1 VLSKKSTFSLL
12 PVLPPV
18 ILPASIVALVR
29 TTGYEMAAKIK
40 NISVKSKV
48 WLEDRQ
54 GRIIFGLGRMR
65 ILTAIEKCGSLN
77 AAAKDL
83 KMSYRAVWGKIKVT
97 EEALGK
103 PLLVKS
109 QGGSAGGGSTL
120 TPYARTLMERYLALS
135 RIIDTQADDLFESGF
150 LDPQ

>member
-1 VLSKKSTFSLL
+1 MAPKSKK
-12 PVLPPV
+12 V
-18 ILPASIVALVR
+18 
-29 TTGYEMAAKIK
+29 
-40 NISVKSKV
+40 SVKSKV

-65 ILTAIEKCGSLN
+65 ILKAIQKCGSLN

-120 TPYARTLMERYLALS
+120 TPYAHTLMDRYRTLS
-135 RIIDTQADDLFESGF
+135 RIIDTQADDLFETEFRRSTVAIF
-150 LDPQ
+150 AWKCYTP

>member
-1 VLSKKSTFSLL
+1 
-12 PVLPPV
+12 
-18 ILPASIVALVR
+18 
-29 TTGYEMAAKIK
+29 MAAGHSKVH
-40 NISVKSKV
+40 VKSKV

-54 GRIIFGLGRMR
+54 GRIIFGLGRVR
-65 ILTAIEKCGSLN
+65 ILEAIAKHGSLN

-97 EEALGK
+97 EEALGR

-120 TPYARTLMERYLALS
+120 TPYARTLVERYRSLS
-135 RIIDTQADDLFESGF
+135 RLVDSQADDLFASGF
-150 LDPQ
+150 LDPH

>member
-1 VLSKKSTFSLL
+1 MVDRGKKLH
-12 PVLPPV
+12 
-18 ILPASIVALVR
+18 
-29 TTGYEMAAKIK
+29 
-40 NISVKSKV
+40 VKSKV
-48 WLEDRQ
+48 WLEDQQ

-65 ILTAIEKCGSLN
+65 ILRAIERCGSLN

-97 EEALGK
+97 EEALGQ

-120 TPYARTLMERYLALS
+120 TPYAHTLMDRYLALS

-150 LDPQ
+150 LSTTADPVVAAAQ

>member
-1 VLSKKSTFSLL
+1 MTAASKT
-12 PVLPPV
+12 
-18 ILPASIVALVR
+18 VR
-29 TTGYEMAAKIK
+29 
-40 NISVKSKV
+40 VKSKV

-65 ILTAIEKCGSLN
+65 ILRAIERCGSLN
-77 AAAKDL
+77 AAAKEL

-103 PLLVKS
+103 PLLVKN

-120 TPYARTLMERYLALS
+120 TPYAHTLMDRYLALS
-135 RIIDTQADDLFESGF
+135 RIIDTQADDLFQSGF
-150 LDPQ
+150 LDTT

>member
-1 VLSKKSTFSLL
+1 MSVKKRN
-12 PVLPPV
+12 
-18 ILPASIVALVR
+18 VR
-29 TTGYEMAAKIK
+29 
-40 NISVKSKV
+40 VKSKV

-65 ILTAIEKCGSLN
+65 ILRAIEKCGSLN
-77 AAAKDL
+77 AAAKEL

-97 EEALGK
+97 EEALGR

-109 QGGSAGGGSTL
+109 QGGCAGGGSVL
-120 TPYARTLMERYLALS
+120 TPYAHTLMERYLALS
-135 RIIDTQADDLFESGF
+135 RIIDTQADDLFESKF

>member
-1 VLSKKSTFSLL
+1 MVERSK
-12 PVLPPV
+12 
-18 ILPASIVALVR
+18 ALR
-29 TTGYEMAAKIK
+29 
-40 NISVKSKV
+40 VKSKV
-48 WLEDRQ
+48 WLEDQQ

-65 ILTAIEKCGSLN
+65 ILSAIEKCGSLN

-120 TPYARTLMERYLALS
+120 TPYARTLMDRYLALS
-135 RIIDTQADDLFESGF
+135 RIIDSQADDLFQSGF
-150 LDPQ
+150 LSTTRDTIVATPK

>member
-1 VLSKKSTFSLL
+1 
-12 PVLPPV
+12 
-18 ILPASIVALVR
+18 
-29 TTGYEMAAKIK
+29 MAANDRKLR
-40 NISVKSKV
+40 VRSKV
-48 WLEDRQ
+48 WLVDRE

-65 ILTAIEKCGSLN
+65 ILDAIKRCGSLN

-103 PLLVKS
+103 PLLVKM

-120 TPYARTLMERYLALS
+120 TPYAHTLMERYLELS
-135 RIIDTQADDLFESGF
+135 KIIDTQADDLFESGF
-150 LDPQ
+150 LDS

>member
-1 VLSKKSTFSLL
+1 M
-12 PVLPPV
+12 
-18 ILPASIVALVR
+18 PAK
-29 TTGYEMAAKIK
+29 TGTVH
-40 NISVKSKV
+40 VKSKV
-48 WLEDRQ
+48 WLEDHQ

-65 ILTAIEKCGSLN
+65 ILKAVERCGSLN

-109 QGGSAGGGSTL
+109 QGGSSGGGSTL
-120 TPYARTLMERYLALS
+120 TPYAHILMDRYLSLS
-135 RIIDTQADDLFESGF
+135 RIIDTQADELFESDF
-150 LDPQ
+150 LDPK

>member
-1 VLSKKSTFSLL
+1 
-12 PVLPPV
+12 
-18 ILPASIVALVR
+18 
-29 TTGYEMAAKIK
+29 MAANKRK
-40 NISVKSKV
+40 VRVKSKV

-65 ILTAIEKCGSLN
+65 MLRAIQQCGSLN

-109 QGGSAGGGSTL
+109 QGGRAGGGSTL
-120 TPYARTLMERYLALS
+120 TPYAHLLMERYEALS
-135 RIIDTQADDLFESGF
+135 RIIDTQADDLFESDF
-150 LDPQ
+150 LDPK

>member
-1 VLSKKSTFSLL
+1 MT
-12 PVLPPV
+12 
-18 ILPASIVALVR
+18 ASSR
-29 TTGYEMAAKIK
+29 TVC
-40 NISVKSKV
+40 VKSKV

-65 ILTAIEKCGSLN
+65 ILKAIEKCGSLN
-77 AAAKDL
+77 AASKDL

-97 EEALGK
+97 EDALGK
-103 PLLVKS
+103 PLLVKN

-120 TPYARTLMERYLALS
+120 TPYAYTLMERYLALS
-135 RIIDTQADDLFESGF
+135 RIIDDQADNLFESGF

>member
-1 VLSKKSTFSLL
+1 MPSTVMNEADLTAKSRD
-12 PVLPPV
+12 
-18 ILPASIVALVR
+18 IH
-29 TTGYEMAAKIK
+29 
-40 NISVKSKV
+40 VKSKV
-48 WLEDRQ
+48 WLEDRK

-103 PLLVKS
+103 PLLVKN

-120 TPYARTLMERYLALS
+120 TPYAHMLMDRYRALS
-135 RIIDTQADDLFESGF
+135 RIVDDQADTLFESGF
-150 LDPQ
+150 LDTRSISAMPQPKP

>member
-1 VLSKKSTFSLL
+1 MAPKTKKVF
-12 PVLPPV
+12 
-18 ILPASIVALVR
+18 
-29 TTGYEMAAKIK
+29 
-40 NISVKSKV
+40 VKSKV
-48 WLEDRQ
+48 WLEDNE

-65 ILTAIEKCGSLN
+65 ILRAIDRCGSLN

-97 EEALGK
+97 EDALGK
-103 PLLVKS
+103 PLLVKN

-120 TPYARTLMERYLALS
+120 TPYAYTLMERYLELS

-150 LDPQ
+150 LDPK

>member
-1 VLSKKSTFSLL
+1 MVQKSKK
-12 PVLPPV
+12 V
-18 ILPASIVALVR
+18 
-29 TTGYEMAAKIK
+29 
-40 NISVKSKV
+40 SVKSKV

-65 ILTAIEKCGSLN
+65 ILKAIQKCGSLN
-77 AAAKDL
+77 AAAKEL

-103 PLLVKS
+103 PLLIKS

-120 TPYARTLMERYLALS
+120 TPYAHTLMDRYRTLS
-135 RIIDTQADDLFESGF
+135 RIIDTQADDLFETEF
-150 LDPQ
+150 LDPR

>member
-1 VLSKKSTFSLL
+1 
-12 PVLPPV
+12 
-18 ILPASIVALVR
+18 
-29 TTGYEMAAKIK
+29 MAAERRTVR
-40 NISVKSKV
+40 VKSKV
-48 WLEDRQ
+48 WLEDPQ

-65 ILTAIEKCGSLN
+65 ILRSIQKCGSLN

-97 EEALGK
+97 EDALGQ

-109 QGGSAGGGSTL
+109 QGGRTGGGSTL
-120 TPYARTLMERYLALS
+120 TPYAHTLLDRYLAFS

-150 LDPQ
+150 LDPK

>member
-1 VLSKKSTFSLL
+1 
-12 PVLPPV
+12 
-18 ILPASIVALVR
+18 
-29 TTGYEMAAKIK
+29 MAAKTK
-40 NISVKSKV
+40 NVRVKSKV

-54 GRIIFGLGRMR
+54 GRITFGLGRMR
-65 ILTAIEKCGSLN
+65 TLKPTQKCGSLN

-120 TPYARTLMERYLALS
+120 TPYAHILMNRYRALS
-135 RIIDTQADDLFESGF
+135 RVIDNQADNLFESGF
-150 LDPQ
+150 LDPK

>member
-1 VLSKKSTFSLL
+1 MSAKTKK
-12 PVLPPV
+12 V
-18 ILPASIVALVR
+18 
-29 TTGYEMAAKIK
+29 
-40 NISVKSKV
+40 SVKSKV
-48 WLEDRQ
+48 WLEDRH

-65 ILTAIEKCGSLN
+65 ILSAIEKCGSLN

-109 QGGSAGGGSTL
+109 QGGNAGGG
-120 TPYARTLMERYLALS
+120 R
-135 RIIDTQADDLFESGF
+135 ESGSDAWKGYMRRQTNTINYGRSLPLAQGIVF
-150 LDPQ
+150 DI

>member
-1 VLSKKSTFSLL
+1 MTAKSRKVS
-12 PVLPPV
+12 
-18 ILPASIVALVR
+18 VR
-29 TTGYEMAAKIK
+29 
-40 NISVKSKV
+40 SKV
-48 WLEDRQ
+48 WLEDCQ

-65 ILTAIEKCGSLN
+65 ILNAIQKCGSLN

-97 EEALGK
+97 EEALGE

-135 RIIDTQADDLFESGF
+135 RIIDNQADDLFESGF

>member
-1 VLSKKSTFSLL
+1 MSAKTKK
-12 PVLPPV
+12 
-18 ILPASIVALVR
+18 I
-29 TTGYEMAAKIK
+29 
-40 NISVKSKV
+40 NVKSKV
-48 WLEDRQ
+48 WLEDRH

-65 ILTAIEKCGSLN
+65 ILYAIEKCGSLN

-109 QGGSAGGGSTL
+109 QGGSAGGGSSL
-120 TPYARTLMERYLALS
+120 TPYAHTLMERYLALS
-135 RIIDTQADDLFESGF
+135 RIIDAQADDLFESGF
-150 LDPQ
+150 LNPQ

>member
-1 VLSKKSTFSLL
+1 MSARTKK
-12 PVLPPV
+12 V
-18 ILPASIVALVR
+18 
-29 TTGYEMAAKIK
+29 
-40 NISVKSKV
+40 SVKSKV
-48 WLEDRQ
+48 WLEDPQ

-65 ILTAIEKCGSLN
+65 ILNAVEKCGSLN

-120 TPYARTLMERYLALS
+120 TPYAHTLMERYLAIS